1 MVDLVFYGVACFKIT
16 TEKGLKVW
24 IDPYITENKHCPIK
38 RNDIKEADIV
48 LVSHSAFD
56 HIGENPDGTYDAF
69 EIVNK
74 TGALLVAP
82 ADVTAMAR
90 RNNVPDNQIKEA
102 AMFLGEVL
110 YKGIRIKGIES
121 HHTHNIARTNG
132 GFTLG
137 IAQGFLLT
145 LENDVRI
152 YHSGDTCT
160 FLDLKSVGEF
170 YRPNIMMLESG
181 ASRPTDMPVTNPFE
195 VATVV
200 RWIGP
205 DVFIPIHD
213 PYRVFTEK
221 VIEYVKAATPYVQVL
236 DMKPGDAIR
245 YRPYHVEKI

>member
-1 MVDLVFYGVACFKIT
+1 MTDLVFYGVACFKIT
-16 TEKGLKVW
+16 TEKGVNVW

-38 RNDIKEADIV
+38 CADVKEADMV

-56 HIGENPDGTYDAF
+56 HVGENSDGTYDAF
-69 EIVNK
+69 EIAKK

-82 ADVTAMAR
+82 ADVAAMAK
-90 RNNVPDNQIKEA
+90 RNNVPDNQIQQA
-102 AMFLGEVL
+102 GMFLGEVVH
-110 YKGIRIKGIES
+110 KGVRVKGIES
-121 HHTHNIARTNG
+121 HHTHNIAKTND
-132 GFTLG
+132 GFALG
-137 IAQGFLLT
+137 IAQGFLVT
-145 LENDVRI
+145 LENNVRV

-160 FLDLKSVGEF
+160 FLDLKSVGEL
-170 YRPNIMMLESG
+170 YRPNIMMLEAG
-181 ASRPTDMPVTNPFE
+181 ASRPTDPLVTTPFE

-221 VIEYVKAATPYVQVL
+221 VIEYVKAAAPYVQVL

-245 YRPYHVEKI
+245 YRPYQLEKT